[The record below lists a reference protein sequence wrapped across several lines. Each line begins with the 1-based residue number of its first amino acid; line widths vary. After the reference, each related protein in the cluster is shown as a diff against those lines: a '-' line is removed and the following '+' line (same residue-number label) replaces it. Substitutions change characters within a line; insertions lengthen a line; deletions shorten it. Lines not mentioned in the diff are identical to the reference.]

1 LPRRIVI
8 IGAHAAGVDAA
19 SAARKTDRTAEITL
33 ITEEKHAGYSRCG
46 LPFVIGGQIPS
57 FNDLIVFPPS
67 YYQMMKL
74 NLKTET
80 KVTKIDTG
88 KKVVETVDK
97 TGKTEELAYDSL
109 IIAAGASAFTPPIKG
124 REKQGILPLRTL
136 EDGEKIDQAVKN
148 GAKTAVVM
156 GAGLIGLETA
166 IALQERGLTVTVVE
180 MLPQVLPA
188 MLDADMAKLVQEM
201 LQQKGINILVGKAV
215 EEFLGTDK
223 VTGIVAGGEQIN
235 ADLFVSAFG
244 VRANTQL
251 AVDAGVALGETRTIK
266 TNARMETNIK
276 DVYAVGDC
284 AESTHIVTQ
293 KPTVQQLGTVA
304 VRQGKVAG
312 INAAGGYALF
322 TGVLG
327 SAVTQLYDT
336 QVGVTGLT
344 ETAAQRARI
353 ETVTGTI
360 TSKTKADYYPGA
372 KPIKVKLIVEKESQR
387 IIGAQIMGGEEV
399 TQRINAVS
407 FAIQKQ
413 MTVRELAK
421 ADTAY
426 APPLCETWEP
436 LVLAAE
442 MALMKLR

>member
-74 NLKTET
+74 TLKTET

-88 KKVVETVDK
+88 KKIVETVDK

-148 GAKTAVVM
+148 GAKTAVIM

-166 IALQERGLTVTVVE
+166 IALQERGLKVTVVE

-344 ETAAQRARI
+344 EAAAQRARI

-372 KPIKVKLIVEKESQR
+372 KPIKVKLVVEKESQR